1 MPVVTRTWLPLKY
14 KLPCGAHRDVCT
26 RPNGVGLFGAGM
38 AATAFGSDVA
48 HPSALQ
54 ANICRIAVALSCVYL
69 LLCVVSR
76 ILIGVLML
84 ETEKLTAVFFIEL
97 NSEQFECSIQ
107 FLGVFGRDVTEKKRK
122 DSKRRQR
129 SKAIIIMF
137 VCSTNKCFGTYR

>member
-48 HPSALQ
+48 HPSDEMKGFVCWWSILLKYVQSRRPDHVGSIPVEALQ

-97 NSEQFECSIQ
+97 NCTLWGI
-107 FLGVFGRDVTEKKRK
+107 
-122 DSKRRQR
+122 
-129 SKAIIIMF
+129 
-137 VCSTNKCFGTYR
+137 